1 MDKSANGKGTHKD
14 IQTTTEMAPASGA
27 EQTPAP
33 GNGLPLFWDSLPP
46 TVTELLSR
54 PLDPGLVSQ
63 RKGRAGRS
71 YSYIEGHTAIDQAN
85 RVFGYGGWGYE
96 LVGEVALR
104 EIENLDKKTGE
115 VQCVRA
121 YCATVKVT
129 VPGAMPKTDV
139 GFHAVVEDTAEGH
152 DTAYKG
158 AVTDG
163 LKRALRS
170 FGDQFGNGLYGDGN
184 ADSPAPST
192 GQAPASGAGQALAP
206 SLRQTILELGATQ
219 GFDEKQVHDAVKRK
233 MGRDMDQLT
242 AEELSALLEAAVS
255 KMQQASEESGE
266 SA

>member
-1 MDKSANGKGTHKD
+1 MLKPANGNGTHKEL
-14 IQTTTEMAPASGA
+14 QSSTEMEPASSSG
-27 EQTPAP
+27 PS
-33 GNGLPLFWDSLPP
+33 LFWDSLSPA
-46 TVTELLSR
+46 VTEMLSK
-54 PLDPGLVSQ
+54 PLDAGLVSQ

-192 GQAPASGAGQALAP
+192 GQAPATGAGQALAP

>member
-1 MDKSANGKGTHKD
+1 MLKPANGNGTHKEL
-14 IQTTTEMAPASGA
+14 QTSTEMEPVSSSG
-27 EQTPAP
+27 PS
-33 GNGLPLFWDSLPP
+33 LFWDSISPA
-46 TVTELLSR
+46 VTEMLSK
-54 PLDPGLVSQ
+54 PLDAGLVSQ

-121 YCATVKVT
+121 YCATVRVT
-129 VPGAMPKTDV
+129 VPGTLPRTDV

-184 ADSPAPST
+184 ADSPAPSA
-192 GQAPASGAGQALAP
+192 GQAPATGAGQVLAP

-219 GFDEKQVHDAVKRK
+219 GFDEKQVRDAVKRK
-233 MGRDMDQLT
+233 MGRDMDQLS
-242 AEELSALLEAAVS
+242 AEDLTGLLEAAVS
-255 KMQQASEESGE
+255 KMQQAAGE
-266 SA
+266 NGVPA

>member
-1 MDKSANGKGTHKD
+1 MLKPANGNGTHKEL
-14 IQTTTEMAPASGA
+14 QTSTEMDPASSSG
-27 EQTPAP
+27 PS
-33 GNGLPLFWDSLPP
+33 LFWDSISPA
-46 TVTELLSR
+46 VTEMLSK
-54 PLDPGLVSQ
+54 PLDAGLVSQ

-96 LVGEVALR
+96 LVGEVVLR
-104 EIENLDKKTGE
+104 EIENLDRRTGE
-115 VQCVRA
+115 VQRVRA

-184 ADSPAPST
+184 ADSPAPS
-192 GQAPASGAGQALAP
+192 AWQALAP

-219 GFDEKQVHDAVKRK
+219 GFDEKQVRDAVKRK
-233 MGRDMDQLT
+233 MGRDMDQLS
-242 AEELSALLEAAVS
+242 AEDLTGLLEAAVS
-255 KMQQASEESGE
+255 KMQQAAGENGE

>member
-1 MDKSANGKGTHKD
+1 MLKPANGNGTHKEL
-14 IQTTTEMAPASGA
+14 QTSTEMDPASSSG
-27 EQTPAP
+27 PS
-33 GNGLPLFWDSLPP
+33 LFWDSISPA
-46 TVTELLSR
+46 VTEMLSK
-54 PLDPGLVSQ
+54 PLDAGLVSQ

-96 LVGEVALR
+96 LVGEVVLR
-104 EIENLDKKTGE
+104 EIENLDRRTGE
-115 VQCVRA
+115 VQRVRA

-184 ADSPAPST
+184 ADSPAPSAW
-192 GQAPASGAGQALAP
+192 QVLAP

-219 GFDEKQVHDAVKRK
+219 GFDEKQVRDAVKRK
-233 MGRDMDQLT
+233 MGRDMDQLS
-242 AEELSALLEAAVS
+242 AEDLTGLLEAAVS
-255 KMQQASEESGE
+255 KMQQAAGENGE

>member
-1 MDKSANGKGTHKD
+1 MLKPANGNGTHEEL
-14 IQTTTEMAPASGA
+14 QTSTEMDPASSSG
-27 EQTPAP
+27 PS
-33 GNGLPLFWDSLPP
+33 LFWDSISPA
-46 TVTELLSR
+46 VTEMLSK
-54 PLDPGLVSQ
+54 PLDAGLVSQ

-96 LVGEVALR
+96 LVGEVVLR
-104 EIENLDKKTGE
+104 EIENLDRRTGE
-115 VQCVRA
+115 VQRVRA

-184 ADSPAPST
+184 ADSPAPSAW
-192 GQAPASGAGQALAP
+192 QVLAP

-219 GFDEKQVHDAVKRK
+219 GFDEKQVRDAVKRK
-233 MGRDMDQLT
+233 MGRDMDQLS
-242 AEELSALLEAAVS
+242 AEDLTGLLEAAVS
-255 KMQQASEESGE
+255 KMQQAAGENGE

>member
-1 MDKSANGKGTHKD
+1 MNKTANGKGTHSD
-14 IQTTTEMAPASGA
+14 METTTGMAPASGA
-27 EQTPAP
+27 EQATAP
-33 GNGLPLFWDSLPP
+33 GNGLSLFWDSISPA
-46 TVTELLSR
+46 VTEMLSQ

-85 RVFGYGGWGYE
+85 SVFGYGSWGYE

-104 EIENLDKKTGE
+104 EIENLDKQTGE

-121 YCATVKVT
+121 YCAAVRVT
-129 VPGAMPKTDV
+129 VPGAMPRTDV
-139 GFHAVVEDTAEGH
+139 GFHAVVEETAEGH

-170 FGDQFGNGLYGDGN
+170 FGDQFGNALYGDGN
-184 ADSPAPST
+184 ADSST
-192 GQAPASGAGQALAP
+192 AGAGQALAP
-206 SLRQTILELGATQ
+206 SLRQTILDLGKTQ
-219 GFDEKQVHDAVKRK
+219 GFDEKQVREAVKRK

-242 AEELSALLEAAVS
+242 AEELTTLLEAAVS
-255 KMQQASEESGE
+255 KMQEASGE
-266 SA
+266 SSESA